1 VSAGRLVL
9 VATPLGNLGD
19 LSPRAAEELKSATLW
34 IVEDTRVS
42 GKLQS
47 VLGVRAPMRVL
58 NDHTPERAVE
68 DLVAEIAAGARTV
81 LLTDAGTPCVSDPGA
96 ALVDRC
102 REEGLAVDAV
112 PGPSAPTLA
121 LALSGF
127 FAQRYAFLGFLPRKP
142 GPLRALFRPF
152 AESPLTLV
160 WFDSPHRFRKTLEAL
175 AQDFAGRRYAVCRE
189 MTKAHQQVFRGE
201 LPEVPSEQEVP
212 TKGEF
217 TLVLEGL
224 RRVGR
229 TEEPEEAEG
238 E

>member
-1 VSAGRLVL
+1 MSAGGLVL

-19 LSPRAAEELKSATLW
+19 LSPRAGEQLRSADLW

-42 GKLQS
+42 GKLQTL
-47 VLGVRAPMRVL
+47 LGARPPMRTL
-58 NDHTPERAVE
+58 HDHTPEPAVE
-68 DLVAEIAAGARTV
+68 RLVDELRAGARAA
-81 LLTDAGTPCVSDPGA
+81 LLTDAGTPCVSDPGSR
-96 ALVDRC
+96 LVDRC
-102 REEGLAVDAV
+102 LEEGIPVDAV

-142 GPLRALFRPF
+142 GPLRALFQPF

-175 AQDFAGRRYAVCRE
+175 ADVAPGRRYAVCRE
-189 MTKAHQQVFRGE
+189 MTKLHQQVFRSR
-201 LPEVPSEQEVP
+201 LPQLPTEQEVP
-212 TKGEF
+212 SKGEF

-224 RRVGR
+224 RRADPGG
-229 TEEPEEAEG
+229 TQGEEGP
-238 E
+238 